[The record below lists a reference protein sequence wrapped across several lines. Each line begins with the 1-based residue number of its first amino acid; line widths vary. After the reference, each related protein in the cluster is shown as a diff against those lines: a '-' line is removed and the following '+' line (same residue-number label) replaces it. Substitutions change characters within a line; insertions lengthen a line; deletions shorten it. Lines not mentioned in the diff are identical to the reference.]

1 MNTLTDYR
9 IRAYLQSKLTAEEF
23 IGVNQAEVA
32 AALGI
37 RKATVCASLQRLSKL
52 GVLAVGPKAGR
63 NLTYK
68 LRRELA
74 DWEKPMLADR
84 EKPMLRKFKQP
95 PPQPDKWPDW
105 SSLAFGVVLGVVG
118 VFVVGFLLNKFS

>member
-74 DWEKPMLADR
+74 DWEKPML
-84 EKPMLRKFKQP
+84 RKFKQP